1 MGGRTIRR
9 VTAAMVVVAFGLGGV
24 LAARAA
30 TRITL
35 GGGAPGGT
43 YYAVMAA
50 MAKVLEEKS
59 GGRIQPVVETTS
71 GSAHAARLVDS
82 GELTVASVLLDTA
95 ARAWTGE
102 GEFKS
107 KLANIRSVMAVID
120 IGDAFVVRK
129 DSGIMSTREL
139 KGKTIGVPSPAGQL
153 AMAAVLKSHGLGEND
168 YKVRYLSYT
177 AQAAGLQD
185 RNIDAGYMVVHR
197 INSTVTEF
205 MTTTGGRILGFDD
218 AKAVE
223 YFESNYPV
231 WRAVALKA
239 KIYPGQDEEIR
250 VAGRHG
256 LVLASKEV
264 PADLVYDF
272 VKTLFAHPQQLT
284 AIHPAASEI
293 SLAQTRQYYDKKL
306 FVVPLHPGAERYLKE
321 AGIVK

>member
-1 MGGRTIRR
+1 MRGNTVRR
-9 VTAAMVVVAFGLGGV
+9 VTAAMAMVGLGLGIV
-24 LAARAA
+24 LAAQAA

-50 MAKVLEEKS
+50 MAKVLEDKA

-71 GSAHAARLVDS
+71 GSAHAARLVNS
-82 GELTVASVLLDTA
+82 GELTVASALLDTA
-95 ARAWTGE
+95 ARAWSGE
-102 GEFKS
+102 GEFKA
-107 KLANIRSVMAVID
+107 KLENLRSVMAFID

-153 AMAAVLKSHGLGEND
+153 AMNAVLKSHGLNEGD
-168 YKVRYLSYT
+168 YTVRFLSYT
-177 AQAAGLQD
+177 AQAAALQD
-185 RNIDAGYMVVHR
+185 KTIHAGYMVVHR

-218 AKAVE
+218 RKAID

-231 WRAVALKA
+231 WRAVTLQA
-239 KIYPGQDEEIR
+239 KVYPGQDREIP

-256 LVLASKEV
+256 LILASKEA
-264 PADLVYDF
+264 PADLIYDV
-272 VKTLFAHPQQLT
+272 VKTLMANPEQLT
-284 AIHPAASEI
+284 SIHPAASEI
-293 SLAQTRQYYDKKL
+293 SLKQTKQYYDKKL